1 VPLLRV
7 LLHAVIIMAGLHL
20 LRFTAQAVHAPVL
33 LALLNYLAAGWFIIL
48 GLVASSAM
56 HNQKALVLTIS
67 ILVPLGAAPFHD
79 MDSFAHTI
87 VPIGAGI
94 LLGTALR
101 PAVREWT
108 DHDRTS
114 SQPLHRDQ

>member
-1 VPLLRV
+1 MILPRYSIHIVAEAFGEVVGGKSKMWLWIETLP
-7 LLHAVIIMAGLHL
+7 
-20 LRFTAQAVHAPVL
+20 
-33 LALLNYLAAGWFIIL
+33 GWFIIL

-114 SQPLHRDQ
+114 AQPLHRDQ